1 MFRRRTNIIIILI
14 TIVAFYF
21 FVKYVYLPYA
31 DKQDAKNKFT
41 DAVQASHL
49 LREPLGQIPPFS
61 FTDQNGNA
69 FSNKNLEGKVYVAD
83 FIYTSCES
91 SCPMLSSHLT
101 EVQNAIPKR
110 EPFRIVSYSL
120 DPERDS
126 VPRLKAFAEKY
137 KAVDSIWYFLTG
149 PRNEIYTLGSDGFM
163 QSVINNQDSVINHSQ
178 KLILVDKNAMIRGFY
193 NGMDSL
199 ELELLIR
206 DINFLLYKDAAYE

>member
-1 MFRRRTNIIIILI
+1 MLKKRTNILIIGITAIAFIL
-14 TIVAFYF
+14 
-21 FVKYVYLPYA
+21 FVIYVYLPYA

-49 LREPLGQIPPFS
+49 LREPLGKIPAFN
-61 FTDQNGNA
+61 FTDQKGEN
-69 FSNKNLEGKVYVAD
+69 FSDKDLEGKVFVAD

-91 SCPMLSSHLT
+91 SCPMLSSNLT
-101 EVQNAIPKR
+101 VVQNAIPKS

-126 VPRLKAFAEKY
+126 VPRLRAFADKY
-137 KAVDSIWYFLTG
+137 QAVDSIWYFLTG
-149 PRNEIYTLGSDGFM
+149 PRDEIYTLGSDGFM

-178 KLILVDKNAMIRGFY
+178 KLILVDKNSMIRGFY
-193 NGMDSL
+193 NGMDSV
-199 ELELLIR
+199 ELQLLIR